1 MPNLIATS
9 SQASLTEE
17 PHATIAET
25 PVKNLLDFEAT
36 GGSPN
41 ELCYHCG
48 KTDDCRQGRR
58 TKCF

>member
-1 MPNLIATS
+1 MPNVIVTS
-9 SQASLTEE
+9 HQAFLTEE
-17 PHATIAET
+17 ALANIAET
-25 PVKNLLDFEAT
+25 TVKNLLDFEAT